1 MGALHSTSWGAGT
14 RQATAGH
21 DVFPSAL
28 AAGTRLEGRPR
39 VSGGW
44 ALALLALQAASIG
57 CPGPRPRISR
67 RPALSKHG
75 EQVAAKPPE
84 LTAAPGAELRQAV
97 LAWGLQPR
105 LTAIAGTRTVR
116 SYRDP
121 SQQSTSDIPY
131 NIERLFIWA
140 ISTHS

>member
-14 RQATAGH
+14 RQATTC
-21 DVFPSAL
+21 FLAL
-28 AAGTRLEGRPR
+28 WRPEHALKA
-39 VSGGW
+39 VHGSWLGGW

-75 EQVAAKPPE
+75 GQVAAKPPE
-84 LTAAPGAELRQAV
+84 LTAAPGAELRQAA

-105 LTAIAGTRTVR
+105 LTAIAGTRTVW

-121 SQQSTSDIPY
+121 SQESTSDIPY

-140 ISTHS
+140 ILTHS